1 MRARRKLRSRA
12 KPSLARLIARL
23 ISPVFPR
30 HFLLLESGD
39 FLLLESGDNLILD
52 VANG

>member
-1 MRARRKLRSRA
+1 MRTLRRIASRA
-12 KPSLARLIARL
+12 KPSLARLISA
-23 ISPVFPR
+23 VFPR
-30 HFLLLESGD
+30 YFLLLESGD

>member
-1 MRARRKLRSRA
+1 MRALRRIASRA
-12 KPSLARLIARL
+12 KPAGARIK
-23 ISPVFPR
+23 SSFPR
-30 HFLLLESGD
+30 YFLLLESGD

>member
-12 KPSLARLIARL
+12 KPSLARL

>member
-1 MRARRKLRSRA
+1 MRTLRRIASRA
-12 KPSLARLIARL
+12 KPARF
-23 ISPVFPR
+23 SPLSAVFPR
-30 HFLLLESGD
+30 YFLLLESGD